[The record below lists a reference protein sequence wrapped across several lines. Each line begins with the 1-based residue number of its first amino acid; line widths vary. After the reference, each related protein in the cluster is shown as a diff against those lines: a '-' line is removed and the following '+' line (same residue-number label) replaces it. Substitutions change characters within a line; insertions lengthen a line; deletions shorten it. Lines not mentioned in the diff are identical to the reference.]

1 MVVINQSKI
10 LLTII
15 NNICEAVS
23 SIKIAPLWSN
33 LLSHFVDKK
42 NHILYNLDKKEGCM
56 EEKEI
61 VVEDNAEKEKNTDA
75 RKEKNV
81 CDVKEI
87 MKILPMFLAL
97 GAIFMGL
104 FYQFLPLVVATSA
117 GIKAAASFMF
127 IGYALATAALV
138 LEAFRVIKEKNYK
151 FSLTLLIIIIAFGCV
166 IF

>member
-87 MKILPMFLAL
+87 MKFLPMFLAL

-104 FYQFLPLVVATSA
+104 FY
-117 GIKAAASFMF
+117 INF
-127 IGYALATAALV
+127 I
-138 LEAFRVIKEKNYK
+138 EI
-151 FSLTLLIIIIAFGCV
+151 
-166 IF
+166 